1 MSNQIAIIVRR
12 SGDKLVPV
20 TEWDRERLLD
30 IPEGKDL
37 SIRVSRTRSAKQH
50 RLFWAL
56 MQIVVDNHPF
66 YMRGEQLVEWL
77 KIRLGYVDEIMFHDG
92 SMMTKVSSIS
102 FTSMG
107 QDEFQ
112 KFFNLALY
120 IIITEVAPISR
131 EQLLQELEAMIG
143 EKVESWV
150 ER

>member
-1 MSNQIAIIVRR
+1 MKDLILRR

-20 TEWDRERLLD
+20 TEWDREALLE
-30 IPEGKDL
+30 IPEGRDL
-37 SIRVSRTRSAKQH
+37 TVKVSRTRSAKQH

-66 YMRGEQLVEWL
+66 YLRSEQLVEWL

-92 SMMTKVSSIS
+92 SIMTKVSSIS
-102 FTSMG
+102 FAAMG
-107 QDEFQ
+107 QEGFQ

-120 IIITEVAPISR
+120 VIITEVVPIDR
-131 EQLLQELEAMIG
+131 EQLINELEAVIG

-150 ER
+150 QR

>member
-1 MSNQIAIIVRR
+1 M
-12 SGDKLVPV
+12 VPV
-20 TEWDRERLLD
+20 TEWDRDRLLD
-30 IPEGKDL
+30 VPEGKDL
-37 SIRVSRTRSAKQH
+37 SIKISRTRSARQH

-66 YMRGEQLVEWL
+66 YIRGEQLVEWL
-77 KIRLGYVDEIMFHDG
+77 KVRLGYVDEIMFHDG

-112 KFFNLALY
+112 KFFNLALHV
-120 IIITEVAPISR
+120 IITEVVPVSR
-131 EQLLQELEAMIG
+131 EQLLDQLEAVMG

-150 ER
+150 QR

>member
-1 MSNQIAIIVRR
+1 MSGQIAIIVRR

-20 TEWDRERLLD
+20 TEWDRDRLLD
-30 IPEGKDL
+30 VPEGKDL
-37 SIRVSRTRSAKQH
+37 SIRISRTRSARQH

-77 KIRLGYVDEIMFHDG
+77 KVRLGYVDEIMFHDG

-112 KFFNLALY
+112 KFFNLALHV
-120 IIITEVAPISR
+120 IITEVVPVSR
-131 EQLLQELEAMIG
+131 EQLLDQLEAVMG

-150 ER
+150 QR

>member
-120 IIITEVAPISR
+120 IIITEVAPISK

>member
-1 MSNQIAIIVRR
+1 MSGQIAIIVRR

-20 TEWDRERLLD
+20 TEWDRDRLLD
-30 IPEGKDL
+30 VPEGKDL
-37 SIRVSRTRSAKQH
+37 SIKISRTRSARQH

-66 YMRGEQLVEWL
+66 YIRGEQLVEWL
-77 KIRLGYVDEIMFHDG
+77 KVRLGYVDEIMFHDG

-112 KFFNLALY
+112 KFFNLALHV
-120 IIITEVAPISR
+120 IITEVVPVSR
-131 EQLLQELEAMIG
+131 EQLLDQLEAVMG

-150 ER
+150 QR

>member
-1 MSNQIAIIVRR
+1 MSNQAVIIVRR

-30 IPEGKDL
+30 VPEGRDL
-37 SIRVSRTRSAKQH
+37 SIRISRTRSARQH

-77 KIRLGYVDEIMFHDG
+77 KVRLGYVDEIMFHDG
-92 SMMTKVSSIS
+92 NMMTKVSSIS

-112 KFFNLALY
+112 KFFNLALQV
-120 IIITEVAPISR
+120 IVTEVMPVSR
-131 EQLLQELEAMIG
+131 EQLLDQLEAVMG

-150 ER
+150 QR

>member
-1 MSNQIAIIVRR
+1 MSGQIAIIVRR

-66 YMRGEQLVEWL
+66 YIRGEQLVEWL
-77 KIRLGYVDEIMFHDG
+77 KVRLGYVDEIMFHDG

-112 KFFNLALY
+112 KFFNLALHV
-120 IIITEVAPISR
+120 IITEVVPVSR
-131 EQLLQELEAMIG
+131 EQLLDQLEAVMG

-150 ER
+150 QR

>member
-1 MSNQIAIIVRR
+1 MSGQIAIIVRR

-20 TEWDRERLLD
+20 TEWDRERLLE

-37 SIRVSRTRSAKQH
+37 SIRVSRTRSARQH

-66 YMRGEQLVEWL
+66 YVRGEQLVEWL

-120 IIITEVAPISR
+120 VIITEVVPVSR
-131 EQLLQELEAMIG
+131 EQLLDQLEAVMG

-150 ER
+150 QR

>member
-1 MSNQIAIIVRR
+1 MSGQTTIIVRR

-30 IPEGKDL
+30 IPQGKDL
-37 SIRVSRTRSAKQH
+37 SIKISRTRSSRQH

-56 MQIVVDNHPF
+56 MQIVVDNHPY

-102 FTSMG
+102 FASMG

-120 IIITEVAPISR
+120 VIATEVVPISR
-131 EQLLQELEAMIG
+131 EELLGQLEAVIG
-143 EKVESWV
+143 EKVEPWV
-150 ER
+150 QI